1 MVWEICRV
9 ICKRMKLDHF
19 LTLFTKINLKWTK
32 DLNVR
37 PETIELL
44 EENIGSMLF
53 DISLRYIFLDISPQA
68 WEAKAKINK
77 WDCIKLKGFC
87 TVKETINKTKRQ
99 LTEREKIFATDISDK
114 GFISQIY
121 KDIQRTHTTQC
132 QKNKQKQTTTT
143 KNQPN

>member
-1 MVWEICRV
+1 M
-9 ICKRMKLDHF
+9 
-19 LTLFTKINLKWTK
+19 
-32 DLNVR
+32 
-37 PETIELL
+37 
-44 EENIGSMLF
+44 
-53 DISLRYIFLDISPQA
+53 SPQA
-68 WEAKAKINK
+68 RETKAKINK
-77 WDCIKLKGFC
+77 WDLVKLKRFC

-143 KNQPN
+143 KN